1 MRWFHD
7 LRLRA
12 KLLVGFSAV
21 VLLLL
26 VVGATSAISLSRLA
40 SADEALYAEMTV
52 PIAQAGEAITYVQ
65 RGRVNLR
72 DAANAESPEAA
83 APFIERAGS
92 FPVIADSILKE
103 YQKTLTSDEGRRAY
117 AAFADD
123 FTKFRA
129 AQDALIKAI
138 QAGDRLGAFTIMAGD
153 LKTAEDGLIV
163 SAKAMVDQ
171 KVTRA
176 EEVAAANKA
185 LQQRITIVMVVL
197 VALGVALS
205 LVIAFWVAGTLSRTI
220 GLMVQR
226 AQRLQSVCITNLS
239 NALDALAAGRLDVRP
254 EYGTPKLE
262 LTTKDELGELG
273 REIDGI
279 IARSVASIESY
290 GRAAD
295 TLQSLVH
302 DTQGLV
308 SSARAG
314 SLAAR
319 ADADRYEG
327 GYRELGAGIN
337 AMLDAIAAPINEAAA
352 VLARVADRDL
362 TAQMQGRYE
371 GDFDRIRE
379 ALNRAVANLGQ
390 ALSEV
395 SSAAAQVAGAS
406 EEISSGSQ
414 SLAEGAGEQASS
426 LEEVSA
432 SIHEV
437 SATARTSAERAQS
450 ARAVTDSAMT
460 QANEGLQEVRQLE
473 RAVTEIKTSAHESA
487 KIVKTIDEIA
497 FQTNLLAL
505 NAAVEAARAGD
516 AGRGF
521 AVVAEEVRSLAM
533 RAAEAARTTTDLIN
547 ASVKAAEE
555 GVSLNA
561 RVLKQF
567 GAISHHVEAARE
579 AMGEIAAGSEQQAVG
594 LHQISTAVEQINLV
608 TQRVAA
614 NAEEASATSVELSS
628 QAMQL
633 QELVHAFELEGDGR
647 AAGRD
652 GRGGAARASALEQA
666 GAGAPRK
673 ALGRSRGAHE
683 PAGR

>member
-21 VLLLL
+21 VVLLLA
-26 VVGATSAISLSRLA
+26 VGVTSTVSLARLA
-40 SADEALYAEMTV
+40 AADESLYSEMTV
-52 PIAQAGEAITYVQ
+52 PIAQAGEALIYVQ

-72 DAANAESPEAA
+72 DAANAESPETA
-83 APFIERAGS
+83 APFIERANR
-92 FPVIADSILKE
+92 FPVVADSILKE
-103 YQKTLTSDEGRRAY
+103 YEKTLTSEAGRANFT
-117 AAFADD
+117 AFRND

-129 AQDALIKAI
+129 AQEGLVKAI
-138 QAGDRLGAFTIMAGD
+138 QAGDRIGAYTIMAGD
-153 LKTAEDGLIV
+153 LKEAEDALIV
-163 SAKAMVDQ
+163 SSRAMIDQ

-176 EEVAAANKA
+176 AEVAAGNST
-185 LQQRITIVMVVL
+185 LQQRITIAMIVL

-205 LVIAFWVAGTLSRTI
+205 LGIAFTVAGTLSRVI
-220 GLMVQR
+220 GTMVQR
-226 AQRLQSVCITNLS
+226 AQQLQSICITNLS

-254 EYGTPKLE
+254 EYGTPLLQ
-262 LTTKDELGELG
+262 LTTRDELGDLG
-273 REIDGI
+273 RELDGI
-279 IARSVASIESY
+279 ITKSVASIKSY
-290 GRAAD
+290 DRAAD
-295 TLQSLVH
+295 TLQSLVKE
-302 DTQGLV
+302 TQGLV
-308 SSARAG
+308 TAARAG

-319 ADADRYEG
+319 ADAARYDG
-327 GYRELGAGIN
+327 GYRELGEGMN
-337 AMLDAIAAPINEAAA
+337 AMLDAIAAPINEAAD

-362 TAQMQGRYE
+362 SAHMTGRYQ

-379 ALNRAVANLGQ
+379 AINRAVSNLNQ
-390 ALSEV
+390 ALTEV
-395 SSAAAQVAGAS
+395 SSAASQVAGAS

-450 ARAVTDSAMT
+450 ARAVTDSAMA
-460 QANEGLQEVRQLE
+460 QASEGLQEVQQLE
-473 RAVTEIKTSAHESA
+473 RAVTEIKGSAHESA

-547 ASVKAAEE
+547 ASVRAADE
-555 GVSLNA
+555 GVALNA

-567 GAISHHVEAARE
+567 NAITHHVEAARE

-594 LHQISTAVEQINLV
+594 LHQISAAVEQINLV

-633 QELVHAFELEGDGR
+633 QELVHAFQLDGEER
-647 AAGRD
+647 APGHR
-652 GRGGAARASALEQA
+652 ARPSALEALPRAVA
-666 GAGAPRK
+666 GRPT
-673 ALGRSRGAHE
+673 GRPRGAHQ
-683 PAGR
+683 PASR